1 MANETGIPA
10 GALDRRRGFDG
21 AKTLLFVG
29 EALAVLQRDDLPT
42 IPFPGLWDMPGG
54 GREPGE
60 SPLDCVIRETAEEL
74 SLQLVPA
81 DFHYARP
88 YRDSSGVEVWFFA
101 ARIPAGRQAG
111 IRLGSEGQGW
121 ALMASEEYLAHP
133 LRIPPLAAR
142 LRDYLAAGPK
152 DESGSAWSFGAP

>member
-1 MANETGIPA
+1 MPA
-10 GALDRRRGFDG
+10 GALDRRRDFDG

-74 SLQLVPA
+74 SLRLAPT
-81 DFHYARP
+81 DFHYGRS
-88 YRDSSGVEVWFFA
+88 YNDSSGVEVWFFA
-101 ARIPAGRQAG
+101 ARIPARRRAG

-121 ALMASEEYLAHP
+121 ALMLPADYVAHP

-142 LRDYLAAGPK
+142 LGDYLATTRAG
-152 DESGSAWSFGAP
+152 